1 MPFRIQCPSCR
12 KFMIVE
18 DEMRG
23 RRVECLICAKPIT
36 ADVEP
41 KTPAAPA
48 AAAATPDD
56 PQIRS
61 CPKCGSRMRV
71 SATAARVRCPKCKS
85 VF

>member
-1 MPFRIQCPSCR
+1 MPFRIQCISCR

-23 RRVECLICAKPIT
+23 RRVECLICSKPIT

-41 KTPAAPA
+41 KPPTV
-48 AAAATPDD
+48 PDD

-71 SATAARVRCPKCKS
+71 SSTAARVRCPKCQH

>member
-1 MPFRIQCPSCR
+1 MPFRIQCSNCR

-23 RRVECLICAKPIT
+23 RQVECLICSKPIT
-36 ADVEP
+36 ADVDQKP
-41 KTPAAPA
+41 PATS
-48 AAAATPDD
+48 AAATPDD

-71 SATAARVRCPKCKS
+71 SSTAARVRCPKCQH